1 MIDSLQNLET
11 NLIPLPITQQAI
23 EIARFFA
30 EQQLEVAKK
39 EQVYLNTIAV
49 VVMDNYL
56 QMMGISTE
64 LTASESW
71 NPVVRLGADVA
82 DIKVTGCGHL
92 ECRPVKPGVPKCY
105 IPPEVK
111 IDRCGYVVIEI
122 DEEQQQAA
130 LLGFTK
136 IAVGNELAITQ
147 LQSIDSLLEYIEQLI
162 AQKVNLSNWFQNIFE
177 VGWQSMTALL
187 GTETAQLVPSLRSGS
202 SLKDTTG
209 MSVKGVKLID
219 LGIQL
224 QNQAVALLVT
234 LTAIT
239 DEKVKVRVQVHPV
252 ATAAYLPSNLQL
264 AVLSEM
270 GEILR
275 EVRSRSLDN
284 YIQLP
289 HFTGKTGESFSIRLA
304 LNETSITEDFIL

>member
-1 MIDSLQNLET
+1 
-11 NLIPLPITQQAI
+11 
-23 EIARFFA
+23 
-30 EQQLEVAKK
+30 
-39 EQVYLNTIAV
+39 
-49 VVMDNYL
+49 
-56 QMMGISTE
+56 
-64 LTASESW
+64 
-71 NPVVRLGADVA
+71 
-82 DIKVTGCGHL
+82 
-92 ECRPVKPGVPKCY
+92 
-105 IPPEVK
+105 
-111 IDRCGYVVIEI
+111 
-122 DEEQQQAA
+122 
-130 LLGFTK
+130 
-136 IAVGNELAITQ
+136 
-147 LQSIDSLLEYIEQLI
+147 
-162 AQKVNLSNWFQNIFE
+162 
-177 VGWQSMTALL
+177 MTALL

-234 LTAIT
+234 LTAIA